1 MTKYKPVPP
10 VHMRWKKGQSGN
22 PGGKPKIPDDI
33 KETRSLNQY
42 ELERIIN
49 RYLHMTKGELVAA
62 IKNDATPMMEVTV
75 ASIVLKAASGGDHL
89 RLDFILNR
97 LIGKVKDKVQIE
109 DSRVEIKLAYANGVK
124 ADGKT

>member
-1 MTKYKPVPP
+1 MANPNPS
-10 VHMRWKKGQSGN
+10 KKGQFKKGVSGN
-22 PGGKPKIPDDI
+22 PGGQPKIPDDI
-33 KETRSLNQY
+33 KEARSLNQY

-109 DSRVEIKLAYANGVK
+109 DSRVEIKLAYNDGAK
-124 ADGKT
+124 ADGKGN